1 MKTNR
6 KISFLIVTLVYV
18 LASVVGILCYNILDL
33 AFWLRILI
41 ADVIATI
48 LVFIFSVILKNA
60 SVYDPYWSVAPIV
73 ILGVLSF
80 EYGLNI
86 TGWLVLIAVIVWGV
100 RLTLNWAYTFKDL
113 THEDWRYRMLH
124 QKTGKFY
131 PIINFVGIHMVPT
144 LVVYFCI
151 MPFAYLIATG
161 IEMNA
166 LTIVFFV
173 LCLLSALLQGVSDI
187 QMHKFRKNKNS
198 VFIRNGVWKYS
209 RHPNYLAEILMWWS
223 AGLMAVFTFMDR
235 PYLLLGAILNTLL
248 FLFVSIP
255 MAENHQKQRKDGF
268 DLYKSQTRM
277 LLPIKK
283 PLL

>member
-6 KISFLIVTLVYV
+6 KISFLLVTLVYV

-73 ILGVLSF
+73 ILGGLSF

-255 MAENHQKQRKDGF
+255 MAENHQRQRKAGF
-268 DLYKSQTRM
+268 DLYKRQTRM